1 MIVTL
6 LDPNVSTTMNVFIVI
21 ANIIN
26 LLYNIPQM
34 IHTYKTR
41 STKDFDVWF
50 IVLRCIGNTIWLV
63 YSIYL
68 NIFLMMLNNLITVVS
83 SIFIGYYKL
92 LEIVEQKRLYKNQI
106 NDEDII
112 TVIDSTESIIWVYW
126 LIFII

>member
-1 MIVTL
+1 
-6 LDPNVSTTMNVFIVI
+6 
-21 ANIIN
+21 
-26 LLYNIPQM
+26 M

-92 LEIVEQKRLYKNQI
+92 LEIVEQKKLYKNQI

-112 TVIDSTESIIWVYW
+112 TVIDSTESII
-126 LIFII
+126 